1 MKIIDRLRS
10 LKNDTEQPADD
21 SPTNENEVGKSTE
34 VFFPLDQLNNHGYIL
49 TQVIETRRMRLA
61 GGESGVISME
71 AREQQ
76 LHGKVSAEEIKD
88 ACEALR
94 VLIPEFVVQAE
105 AAKNTEESAD
115 ESPVALGLGVS
126 ATSEINRHEPKD

>member
-10 LKNDTEQPADD
+10 PKNDTEQPADD

-76 LHGKVSAEEIKD
+76 LHRKVSAEEIKD
-88 ACEALR
+88 ACDALL
-94 VLIPEFVVQAE
+94 VPIPEFVVQAE